1 MKKYNELKIETT
13 KRGKTFSKQQTIDE
27 NGELRDILLI
37 GSPEE
42 FDKDFIKVFTGFTE
56 SLLKDKEIVGKSIRL
71 LLWIM
76 TKLKN
81 GSIEFYMNYSVIKE
95 ELEVSKTTYHYWVK
109 SLTNKGIIKKIR
121 PSLYMINPAC
131 IVRGKGHTLLDE
143 FKKGE

>member
-42 FDKDFIKVFTGFTE
+42 FDKNFVKVFTGFTE
-56 SLLKDKEIVGKSIRL
+56 SLLNDKEIVGKSIRL

-95 ELEVSKTTYHYWVK
+95 ELGVSKATYHNWVK
-109 SLTNKGIIKKIR
+109 SLTTKGIIKKIR
-121 PSLYMINPAC
+121 PSLYMINPSC
-131 IVRGKGHTLLDE
+131 VVKGKGHTLLDE